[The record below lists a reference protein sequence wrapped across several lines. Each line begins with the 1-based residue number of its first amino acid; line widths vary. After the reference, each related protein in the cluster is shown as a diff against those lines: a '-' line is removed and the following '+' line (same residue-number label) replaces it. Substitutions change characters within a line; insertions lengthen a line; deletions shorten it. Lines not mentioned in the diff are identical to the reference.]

1 MNQIQKD
8 DNQDDDQTLRM
19 IILLAC
25 LVLACDIF
33 TFVTGMCMIKCHRV
47 KLDRTLRLALGV
59 TIGSL
64 AIKLA
69 HYVTLSQVDLDYPKE
84 TPSLTYVFLW
94 ITLNK

>member
-8 DNQDDDQTLRM
+8 EDQDDLQTLRM

-33 TFVTGMCMIKCHRV
+33 TFVTGMCMIKCHKV
-47 KLDRTLRLALGV
+47 KLDRTLRLALSV

-64 AIKLA
+64 VIKLA
-69 HYVTLSQVDLDYPKE
+69 HYITLSQVDLDYPSK

-94 ITLNK
+94 TTLNK